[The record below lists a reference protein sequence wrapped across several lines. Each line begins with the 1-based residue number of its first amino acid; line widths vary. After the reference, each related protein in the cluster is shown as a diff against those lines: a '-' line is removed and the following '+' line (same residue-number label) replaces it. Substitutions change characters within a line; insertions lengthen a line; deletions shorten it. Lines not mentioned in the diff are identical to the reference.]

1 MPPERNLPVC
11 GSGQDPGKSLA
22 IVLKM
27 AVDCLVGRWQNVCP
41 HQDLMDAPSSGK
53 LWDYGSNIEPEA
65 CALHVTRDTT
75 HPLLFSQKEGKAEI
89 LWTL

>member
-1 MPPERNLPVC
+1 
-11 GSGQDPGKSLA
+11 
-22 IVLKM
+22 
-27 AVDCLVGRWQNVCP
+27 
-41 HQDLMDAPSSGK
+41 MDAPSSGK
-53 LWDYGSNIEPEA
+53 PWDYGSNIEPEA